1 MACRRVAQE
10 NAWCHRILQRDNVI
24 KQALPVF
31 LAPRIMALKKW
42 HKELV
47 AGVENFADCFYV
59 GFHLGLQLVKEFFQ
73 LRVY

>member
-1 MACRRVAQE
+1 
-10 NAWCHRILQRDNVI
+10 
-24 KQALPVF
+24 
-31 LAPRIMALKKW
+31 MALKKW